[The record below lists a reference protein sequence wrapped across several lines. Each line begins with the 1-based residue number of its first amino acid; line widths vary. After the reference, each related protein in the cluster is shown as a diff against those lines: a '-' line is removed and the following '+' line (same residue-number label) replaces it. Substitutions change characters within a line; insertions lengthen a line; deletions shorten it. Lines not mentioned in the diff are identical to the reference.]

1 MKPASTLSWMALL
14 AATTLGPNAMAG
26 TVRANVRGRVPLAE
40 GEEYRLVV
48 HSYDAKNAKAISSL
62 VAKGTQISVLPPAI
76 IKALRTALEE
86 VLDEEAAK
94 NEQFKRILASWR
106 PFRNEQHRW
115 FSLADARTEMAVYT
129 QSQ

>member
-48 HSYDAKNAKAISSL
+48 HSYDAKNASELSQHSKPVGSMQRPVTAKDL
-62 VAKGTQISVLPPAI
+62 ENGVAVG
-76 IKALRTALEE
+76 
-86 VLDEEAAK
+86 
-94 NEQFKRILASWR
+94 
-106 PFRNEQHRW
+106 PF
-115 FSLADARTEMAVYT
+115 
-129 QSQ
+129 